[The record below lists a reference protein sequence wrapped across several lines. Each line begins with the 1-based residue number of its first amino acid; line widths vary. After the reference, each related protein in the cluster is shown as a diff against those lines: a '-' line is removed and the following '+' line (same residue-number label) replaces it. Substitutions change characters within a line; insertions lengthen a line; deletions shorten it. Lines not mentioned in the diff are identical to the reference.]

1 MEKEIIA
8 DCLMAFNSAYDALK
22 REMSKIRTGRANPA
36 LLDGIRV
43 EYYGASTPLSQMAA
57 VQIPDARLLVVKPW
71 DKSSLSS
78 IEKAISESD
87 LGITPQND
95 GEMIRLPIPAL
106 TQERR
111 KEYVKLAKN
120 KGEDA
125 KIAIRNARRDANE
138 LFKGLQKDGDLSED
152 DVKKCL
158 EKVQQET
165 DKAIGIVDDVLAKKE
180 KEILEI

>member
-43 EYYGASTPLSQMAA
+43 EYYGTSTPLSQMAA